1 MISFLETLTRTH
13 NALFQQMDA
22 MRAQLNQHIAI
33 LHKIQQHLGILPPP
47 QANIPGPLE
56 PVAPAEHAIT
66 AEAPIQ
72 TTQEATTNPSSSHDP
87 TTS

>member
-1 MISFLETLTRTH
+1 
-13 NALFQQMDA
+13 MDA
-22 MRAQLNQHIAI
+22 MRAQLNQHTAI

-47 QANIPGPLE
+47 QADILGLSE

-72 TTQEATTNPSSSHDP
+72 TT
-87 TTS
+87 